1 MDDALHEGLLL
12 DADLSLELLN
22 LFLLLFFYDFFP
34 PGFFV

>member
-1 MDDALHEGLLL
+1 MDDALHEGLLF
-12 DADLSLELLN
+12 DADLSLEFLN